1 MKDSC
6 RGVSLV
12 IVLLLLAGVML
23 LAVSGLGGAIAAMA
37 LADFDERSAWAF
49 EAAEAGVT
57 RSLRSGASIS
67 PPASPWP
74 ATAPGITVRTEVR
87 HDPPLQAPAW
97 PTGFSLG
104 EAGSGFIL
112 LHGSVLADGSGGRG
126 TRVRI
131 EQGFSV
137 VAPAREASP

>member
-1 MKDSC
+1 MRESS

-57 RSLRSGASIS
+57 RSLRSGAPVS
-67 PPASPWP
+67 PPVPPWP
-74 ATAPGITVRTEVR
+74 ATTPGVTVQSVVR
-87 HDPPLQAPAW
+87 YDPPAPAPAW
-97 PTGFSLG
+97 PSGFSLG
-104 EAGSGFIL
+104 GNVTGFIL
-112 LHGSVLADGSGGRG
+112 QHGSVLAEGSGGRG

-131 EQGFSV
+131 EQGFAV
-137 VAPAREASP
+137 VAPAREALP

>member
-1 MKDSC
+1 MRKGC

-12 IVLLLLAGVML
+12 VVLLLLAGVML
-23 LAVSGLGGAIAAMA
+23 LAVSGLGAAIAAMA
-37 LADFDERSAWAF
+37 LADFDERSAWGF

-74 ATAPGITVRTEVR
+74 AAAPGVTVHTEVR
-87 HDPPLQAPAW
+87 HDPPVQAPAW
-97 PTGFSLG
+97 PAGFSLG
-104 EAGSGFIL
+104 GAGFVL
-112 LHGSVLADGSGGRG
+112 QHGNVLAEGSGGRG

-131 EQGFSV
+131 EQGFAV
-137 VAPAREASP
+137 VAPAREAAP